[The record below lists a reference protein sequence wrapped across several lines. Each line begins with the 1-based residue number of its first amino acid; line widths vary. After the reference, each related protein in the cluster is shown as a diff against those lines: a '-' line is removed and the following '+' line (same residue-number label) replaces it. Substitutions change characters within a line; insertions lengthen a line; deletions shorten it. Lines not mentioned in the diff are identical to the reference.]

1 MQETQ
6 ETRVSFLGWEGP
18 LEEEMATHSSRSSL
32 VAQTVEN
39 SPEMQE
45 TMFDPWVGKIWRR
58 EWQPTPVLLPGKSH
72 GQRSLAGY
80 RPQGCKD
87 LDMAETT

>member
-1 MQETQ
+1 MKETQ

-58 EWQPTPVLLPGKSH
+58 EWQPTPVFLPGEIQ
-72 GQRSLAGY
+72 GQRSLV
-80 RPQGCKD
+80 GCC
-87 LDMAETT
+87 LWGHTESEMTEVT